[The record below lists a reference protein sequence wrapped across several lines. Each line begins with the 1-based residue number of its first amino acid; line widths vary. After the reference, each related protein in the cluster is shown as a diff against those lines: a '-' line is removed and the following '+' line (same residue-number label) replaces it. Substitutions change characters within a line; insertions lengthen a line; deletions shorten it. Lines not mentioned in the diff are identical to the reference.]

1 MENDVMNILS
11 GILSDPETK
20 ENLINSLTG
29 ISGGRNTQLPATPP
43 SFSPENMAFILK
55 IQNMLEKLN
64 NTNDSRIG
72 LLNSIR
78 PFMRNGKQRNID
90 TAIKFIQ
97 IMNFASGR

>member
-1 MENDVMNILS
+1 MKIK
-11 GILSDPETK
+11 ET
-20 ENLINSLTG
+20 LD
-29 ISGGRNTQLPATPP
+29 R
-43 SFSPENMAFILK
+43 
-55 IQNMLEKLN
+55 LN

-78 PFMRNGKQRNID
+78 PFMRNGRERSID

>member
-1 MENDVMNILS
+1 MNNDIMSAIS
-11 GILSDPETK
+11 GILSDSEAK
-20 ENLINSLTG
+20 EKILNSL
-29 ISGGRNTQLPATPP
+29 SQAQPRNNNLPATVTPD
-43 SFSPENMAFILK
+43 NMAIIMK
-55 IQNMLEKLN
+55 IKETLDRLN

-78 PFMRNGKQRNID
+78 PFMRNGRERSID